1 MYLLI
6 KSFCEK
12 QKEDEQKKLLRKD
25 SIALLKDFERIIN
38 FNEDES
44 DEESDKIDNLEPKRD
59 AQIINFANIF
69 GWDIDFAL
77 DIRAGDSFHMIYEKK
92 YIHFSIAFDYKKS
105 VCTRSNN
112 YQD

>member
-12 QKEDEQKKLLRKD
+12 QKQDEQKKLLRKD
-25 SIALLKDFERIIN
+25 SKALLKDFERIIN

-59 AQIINFANIF
+59 AQIINFAN
-69 GWDIDFAL
+69 L
-77 DIRAGDSFHMIYEKK
+77 D
-92 YIHFSIAFDYKKS
+92 
-105 VCTRSNN
+105 T
-112 YQD
+112 

>member
-25 SIALLKDFERIIN
+25 SKALLKDFERIIN

-59 AQIINFANIF
+59 AQIINFAN
-69 GWDIDFAL
+69 L
-77 DIRAGDSFHMIYEKK
+77 D
-92 YIHFSIAFDYKKS
+92 
-105 VCTRSNN
+105 T
-112 YQD
+112 